1 MVRFDGGMTPP
12 TRTLIATLAVL
23 LVAGTSCQGTTVETI
38 PESGLDERSSTI
50 TTDATGAVQAEAVR
64 GESLQE
70 LVPAG
75 FIEIS
80 NGSGGFAADVGN
92 DDRFGRDHDSAGDID
107 GDGVTDLV
115 VGARSDDD
123 GPTATDGLTDAG
135 AIYILFMNE
144 DGTVRA
150 NQKISSLEGGFT
162 EPLVG
167 GSFFGYGVAGIG
179 DYDGDGTP
187 DIAASAP
194 SSLRD
199 DTGFEPTIY
208 ILHLNRDGTVK
219 STVATPGIVG
229 QGLSAVG
236 DLNGDGRIDLVAA
249 QPDGGVAGLIHILFF
264 DENSALIENETVTIG
279 EGEGGFG
286 TGLTSGDGFGGRE
299 SALLGDVDGDG
310 APELAVGAFT
320 SDGGLGAIWVLSL
333 DRETHEVIDK
343 VKIAPGLVGFDE
355 SLVIAENVNGTSGAH
370 FGHAL
375 VAAGDLDGDGVPDLV
390 TSANQ
395 YENGVVYV
403 IYLNADASVKGFTR
417 INENEGGFDLALET
431 NERFG
436 RSMSIVASGIDQERD
451 EITINMGGGAAN
463 RQGGSIYA
471 LDFQLE
477 LPAAS

>member
-1 MVRFDGGMTPP
+1 MLRFDGGMTPAP
-12 TRTLIATLAVL
+12 RTLIATLAVL
-23 LVAGTSCQGTTVETI
+23 VIASTSCQGSTVETNAPI
-38 PESGLDERSSTI
+38 AQNERSSTA
-50 TTDATGAVQAEAVR
+50 TSEATGATQDEAAR
-64 GESLQE
+64 GDALQE
-70 LVPAG
+70 LVPDG
-75 FIEIS
+75 FVEIS
-80 NGSGGFAADVGN
+80 NGSGGFVADVGN

-123 GPTATDGLTDAG
+123 GPTSVDGLTDAG
-135 AIYILFMNE
+135 AVYILFMDD
-144 DGTVRA
+144 DGSVRA

-162 EPLVG
+162 ETLVG

-179 DYDGDGTP
+179 DYDGDGIP

-194 SSLRD
+194 RAQGGAD
-199 DTGFEPTIY
+199 GFSPTIY

-219 STVATPGIVG
+219 STVASPGIVG

-249 QPDGGVAGLIHILFF
+249 QPDGGAAGLIHILFF
-264 DENSALIENETVTIG
+264 DENSALIEEEMVTIG

-310 APELAVGAFT
+310 SPELAVGAFT

-333 DRETHEVIDK
+333 DSETHQVIDK
-343 VKIAPGLVGFDE
+343 VKIAPGLDGFNED
-355 SLVIAENVNGTSGAH
+355 LVIAENVNGTSGAH

-403 IYLNADASVKGFTR
+403 VYLNADASVKGFTR
-417 INENEGGFDLALET
+417 INEFEGGFDLALET

-436 RSMSIVASGIDQERD
+436 RSMSIVRDPDEERD
-451 EITINMGGGAAN
+451 AITINMGGGAAN

-471 LDFQLE
+471 LDFQVE
-477 LPAAS
+477 LPAAG